1 MKTNR
6 VNKEANK
13 EAIRKDLGWMGIK
26 LLFPVMVLLLVTYCM
41 SGFTPFYAY
50 QFEQNDISA
59 VTGIE
64 QKDLKVVIKNLAQ
77 YITGFRPTL
86 NHDVSIHGVVE
97 PIYGEREIAHMVDVR
112 HIFDAI
118 RVVVAIY
125 ALALTAYL
133 LRFKKEK
140 NLLQNLQSLG
150 RFGAIGTVAIVVGL
164 GILVSLDFTKY
175 FIAFHELFFNN
186 DLWLLDPATDVLI
199 QMLPEVFFRDIAIA
213 VLMTSLAFQ
222 VGFVTIIGQVTRFQ
236 GTNKGGKS

>member
-1 MKTNR
+1 MKT
-6 VNKEANK
+6 KDANK
-13 EAIRKDLGWMGIK
+13 QNFGWMGLK
-26 LLFPVMVLLLVTYCM
+26 LLFPVIVLLLVTYCM

-50 QFEQNDISA
+50 QFERNEISA

-64 QKDLKVVIKNLAQ
+64 KEDLKVVINHLAQ
-77 YITGFRPTL
+77 YLTGWRKDL

-133 LRFKKEK
+133 LGFKKEK
-140 NLLQNLQSLG
+140 KLLKALQSLS
-150 RFGAIGTVAIVVGL
+150 RYGALGTVAVVAIL
-164 GILVSLDFTKY
+164 GVLVSLDFSTY

-213 VLMTSLAFQ
+213 VLMASLALQ
-222 VGFVTIIGQVTRFQ
+222 VGFVTITGQIARFEVSK
-236 GTNKGGKS
+236 KGGKS